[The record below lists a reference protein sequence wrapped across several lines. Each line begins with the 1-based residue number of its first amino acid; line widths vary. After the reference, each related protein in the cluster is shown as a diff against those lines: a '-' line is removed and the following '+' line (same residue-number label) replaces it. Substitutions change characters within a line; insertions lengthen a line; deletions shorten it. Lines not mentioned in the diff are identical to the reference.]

1 MSSEMPERTP
11 DARAANKEIV
21 QPKRQKEQQGSPA
34 QDDGLYRERCLAQA
48 GEKRARHRG
57 AKKRYRSTRRTL
69 KRRKDPPQA
78 HLGAPTPD
86 SVARSHKLKCQC
98 LSKGL
103 HPQGQYLRSKKVN
116 SEGKQKLVESA
127 LRSHLTKT
135 QLRRANLKRFSNAE
149 EETPQR
155 NW

>member
-1 MSSEMPERTP
+1 MSERTP
-11 DARAANKEIV
+11 DARAAKREIV
-21 QPKRQKEQQGSPA
+21 QPKRQKEPA
-34 QDDGLYRERCLAQA
+34 HSTGRRIRGRCPAQA
-48 GEKRARHRG
+48 GERRVRHRG

-78 HLGAPTPD
+78 HLGAPTRAQ
-86 SVARSHKLKCQC
+86 SRRATNLSANAFLKAF
-98 LSKGL
+98 
-103 HPQGQYLRSKKVN
+103 HPEGQYLRSKQVN
-116 SEGKQKLVESA
+116 GEEKRKLVESA

-155 NW
+155 NL

>member
-34 QDDGLYRERCLAQA
+34 QDNGLERGARL
-48 GEKRARHRG
+48 KRRARHRG

-86 SVARSHKLKCQC
+86 SVAQSHKLKRRC

-103 HPQGQYLRSKKVN
+103 PS
-116 SEGKQKLVESA
+116 
-127 LRSHLTKT
+127 
-135 QLRRANLKRFSNAE
+135 
-149 EETPQR
+149 
-155 NW
+155 